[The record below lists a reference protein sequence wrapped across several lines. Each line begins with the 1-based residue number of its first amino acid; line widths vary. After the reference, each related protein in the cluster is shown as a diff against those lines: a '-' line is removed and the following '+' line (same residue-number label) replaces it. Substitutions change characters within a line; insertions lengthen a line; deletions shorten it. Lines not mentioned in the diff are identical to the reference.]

1 MEVKEFLKSKEI
13 KVTKA
18 RIEILN
24 ILRKAEKSLSADN
37 IYDIIKADNININ
50 LSTIYRTLE
59 LFEEKKITQKINL
72 MDGVFSYKLRTKT
85 HRHFLACDICHKEI
99 EIPCPMTQIEELV
112 QNETGFTLTEHDLV
126 LRGVCKECKKQ
137 K

>member
-13 KVTKA
+13 KITKA

-24 ILRKAEKSLSADN
+24 ILMKSEKSLSAEN
-37 IYDIIKADNININ
+37 IYQIVRADNMNIN

-59 LFEEKKITQKINL
+59 LFEEKKITQRISL

-85 HRHFLACDICHKEI
+85 HRHFLECDICHKEI

-112 QNETGFTLTEHDLV
+112 QNETGFTLTKHDLV
-126 LRGVCKECKKQ
+126 LRGVCKECKKN